1 MLRVPIRA
9 SALSP
14 LCSAR
19 LSARLLS
26 GAPKKVDTALV
37 KELRVRTSAAMK
49 KCVEALQAAGGADV
63 EAAIAWLRKAGVASA
78 SKKASRDANEGA
90 VVLTQRDD
98 ALALVEV
105 NSETDFVSRNDV
117 FQSLARAVAESSLEL
132 SVPRGSAPADEASM
146 LAHLSPDAISATIL
160 HGSSNETVSEAVGV
174 AISQLGE
181 NIRVRRASTLSL
193 PRRGALCGYVHNTYA
208 PGLGRTAAAV
218 ALLSPTADV
227 EGMRALGSM
236 IAMHVVAASP
246 LALRREEVDKSEI
259 EREIVILTEQ
269 AEASGKAPAVVQKMV
284 QGRLNKFYQEKAL
297 LEQTYVVDDKAGSIQ
312 KVLDAAAKSLG
323 GDITLAGY
331 IRYQVGEEA

>member
-37 KELRVRTSAAMK
+37 KELRVRTSAPMK
-49 KCVEALQAAGGADV
+49 KCVEALQASGGADV

-117 FQSLARAVAESSLEL
+117 FFNL
-132 SVPRGSAPADEASM
+132 RGDVTYKLQDWAS
-146 LAHLSPDAISATIL
+146 IT
-160 HGSSNETVSEAVGV
+160 
-174 AISQLGE
+174 
-181 NIRVRRASTLSL
+181 
-193 PRRGALCGYVHNTYA
+193 GALIYQQRLSNVSSAEYFDVQPRVFATFTY
-208 PGLGRTAAAV
+208 
-218 ALLSPTADV
+218 
-227 EGMRALGSM
+227 
-236 IAMHVVAASP
+236 
-246 LALRREEVDKSEI
+246 
-259 EREIVILTEQ
+259 
-269 AEASGKAPAVVQKMV
+269 
-284 QGRLNKFYQEKAL
+284 
-297 LEQTYVVDDKAGSIQ
+297 
-312 KVLDAAAKSLG
+312 
-323 GDITLAGY
+323 
-331 IRYQVGEEA
+331 